1 VAKRKKP
8 APRRGGGAPKVT
20 GSPVAEAVS
29 LSKRWRIGLA
39 AFAGLAVV
47 GTGLHMAACFLQVA
61 PRNAI
66 STRLATPLNAWIYP
80 WFEQNWSM
88 FAPNP
93 VSENW
98 QILTRVANGR
108 TGVQSDWYDISAADY
123 ANISGNPFPSHA
135 TMNELRRSWDTYS
148 QSHDALDRPVAGI
161 RSVLFADYLRNIAVQ
176 RTEKMTQM
184 PFNLI
189 QVRIVRS
196 PVAPPGSHVIPG
208 SIWRRLPWWPTSGD
222 VGTPAAASGPS
233 VANTPL
239 TGEGPA
245 R

>member
-1 VAKRKKP
+1 M
-8 APRRGGGAPKVT
+8 VT
-20 GSPVAEAVS
+20 
-29 LSKRWRIGLA
+29 LSKRWRVGLA
-39 AFAGLAVV
+39 AFAGLAALV
-47 GTGLHMAACFLQVA
+47 TGLHMVACFLQVA

-66 STRLATPLNAWIYP
+66 SVRFASPLNAWIFP

-98 QILTRVANGR
+98 QILARVQNGS
-108 TGVQSDWYDISAADY
+108 TGRQSDWYDISAADY
-123 ANISGNPFPSHA
+123 ANIRGNPFPSHA
-135 TMNELRRSWDTYS
+135 TMNELRRAWDTYDH
-148 QSHDALDRPVAGI
+148 SHDLLDRPTVGF

-176 RTEKMTQM
+176 RTEKMTHM
-184 PFNLI
+184 PFNFI
-189 QVRIVRS
+189 QVRVVRS
-196 PVAPPGSHVIPG
+196 PVAPPGANFTPA

-222 VGTPAAASGPS
+222 IGTVPATSSPTG
-233 VANTPL
+233 ANAPL